1 MYEKIVFDM
10 DGVIRVGNRLI
21 EGSIET
27 LDYMQK
33 YNIKGALCTNED
45 RYTEEEIREDLYEMG
60 FNIPSTWQIVT
71 SGMVVN
77 KFLHAKVIKNPNIHY
92 DIGIIGETGLYS
104 TLSTLTELDNCT
116 VTEHP
121 RTNNSNKILVIG
133 TLNTMKMS
141 SLNKALEWIKAGA
154 KVITTCIDI
163 SDPASRGDFNLCM
176 PNHTLHLL
184 KYNVSVPKPYSLGK
198 PNPIYARYFIE
209 HSKVNPNNTLFVGD
223 TMYTDMRMAEEN
235 GLDSCLVLSG
245 NTKKEALK
253 RYVTEPTYVL
263 ESIAMIPS
271 LLSGNQLSSH
281 R

>member
-10 DGVIRVGNRLI
+10 DGVIRVGNKLI
-21 EGSIET
+21 DGSTET
-27 LDYMQK
+27 LEYMQR
-33 YNIKGALCTNED
+33 NGIKGALCTNED

-60 FNIPSTWQIVT
+60 FDIPDNWQVVT

-77 KFLHAKVIKNPNIHY
+77 GFLHRKIKKNHMIHY

-121 RTNNSNKILVIG
+121 RQSNSNKILVIG

-154 KVITTCIDI
+154 KVVTTCIDI

-209 HSKVNPNNTLFVGD
+209 NGNINPSKTLFVGD

-263 ESIAMIPS
+263 ESISNIPS
-271 LLSGNQLSSH
+271 LLSDRFVEKST
-281 R
+281 

>member
-10 DGVIRVGNRLI
+10 DGVIRVGHNLI
-21 EGSIET
+21 PGSIET
-27 LDYMQK
+27 LEYMERC
-33 YNIKGALCTNED
+33 NIEGALCTNED
-45 RYTEEEIREDLYEMG
+45 RYTDNEIREDLHEMG
-60 FNIPSTWQIVT
+60 FSIPDTWQIVT

-77 KFLHAKVIKNPNIHY
+77 KFLYTKIAKNHVNHY

-104 TLSTLTELDNCT
+104 TLSNLTELENCT
-116 VTEHP
+116 ITEHP
-121 RTNNSNKILVIG
+121 RKTDSNKILVIG

-198 PNPIYARYFIE
+198 PNPIYARYFME
-209 HSKVNPNNTLFVGD
+209 NVDPKKTLFVGD
-223 TMYTDMRMAEEN
+223 TMYTDIKMAEEN
-235 GLDSCLVLSG
+235 GIDSCLVLSG
-245 NTKKEALK
+245 NTKKEAIK

-263 ESIAMIPS
+263 ESIGRIPS
-271 LLSGNQLSSH
+271 LCEELLPFVFTKN
-281 R
+281 